1 MKQHTQKKR
10 CDKGNLANR
19 SGPPRIS
26 PARVS
31 KKRWQKQKGDVNS
44 HINPGNSG
52 YAIRPFHK
60 KLICGCLESHKI
72 HSGAFYC
79 ACIPKSQFTISKEK
93 KMSLSTPKVL
103 VADPVS
109 QSGVDELSAGG
120 TLEVVVK
127 TGLPEAEIIKIIPEF
142 SALVVRSQ
150 TKVTA
155 AVLEAATNLKVVG
168 RAGVGVDNVDVDAAT
183 RRGVIVMNTPGG
195 NTISTAEH
203 AFSLLVSIARSIP
216 QADASM
222 KAGRWDRK
230 KFEGVELYNKTLGI
244 LGMGRIG
251 TELARRAMAFGMRVL
266 AYDPYL
272 SVSRARSL
280 QVELIE
286 EIDTL
291 LPQVDFIS
299 MHMPLTDETR
309 HMLDARRLALCKK
322 GVRIVNCARG
332 GLVAEAALYDALKSG
347 HVGAAAL
354 DVFEVEPPPAEFPLR
369 ELSNIVFTPHLGA
382 STAEAQEN
390 VGIEIAQAIRAALL
404 DGEIRNA
411 VNMPSIDAKTAVVVK
426 PYLTLG
432 DKLGRFVAQL
442 APKRNDRVVIT
453 YGGKAIE
460 MPTDAISRAI
470 LTGFLK
476 HAGGEEVNSVNV
488 RSMAAT
494 IGLDVQ
500 EVRSSEQTDF
510 NEWLHVAVFS
520 GDTKVSL
527 GGTFFGAKND
537 PRIVRVNG
545 NPVEVTPSGVVLML
559 ENCDRPGIVGHIG
572 TLLGTE
578 KINIASMSLSR
589 TEQGGRALTLLN
601 LDSMP
606 GADVLAKL
614 SSDADIYSARVI
626 AL

>member
-1 MKQHTQKKR
+1 M
-10 CDKGNLANR
+10 
-19 SGPPRIS
+19 
-26 PARVS
+26 
-31 KKRWQKQKGDVNS
+31 
-44 HINPGNSG
+44 
-52 YAIRPFHK
+52 
-60 KLICGCLESHKI
+60 
-72 HSGAFYC
+72 SGAFGRH
-79 ACIPKSQFTISKEK
+79 ASHSQSTILKEK

-109 QSGVDELSAGG
+109 QSGVDELSSGG
-120 TLEVVVK
+120 ALEVVVK

-203 AFSLLVSIARSIP
+203 AFSLLVSIARNIP

-230 KFEGVELYNKTLGI
+230 KYEGVELYNKTLGI

-280 QVELIE
+280 QVELVE
-286 EIDTL
+286 DIDSL
-291 LPQVDFIS
+291 LPQADFIS

-332 GLVAEAALYDALKSG
+332 GLVAEDALHDALKSG

-354 DVFEVEPPPAEFPLR
+354 DVFEVEPPPADFPLR
-369 ELSNIVFTPHLGA
+369 ELPNIVFTPHLGA

-411 VNMPSIDAKTAVVVK
+411 VNMPSIDAKTAAVVK

-432 DKLGRFVAQL
+432 DKMGRFVAQL

-453 YGGKAIE
+453 YGGKAVE

-488 RSMAAT
+488 RSMAST

-520 GDTKVSL
+520 GDSKVSL

-545 NPVEVTPSGVVLML
+545 NSVEVTPSGVVLML
-559 ENCDRPGIVGHIG
+559 ENRDRPGIVGHIG

-606 GADVLAKL
+606 GADVMTKL
-614 SSDADIYSARVI
+614 SADADIYSARVI